1 MTTISNDMYMVD
13 DIDYTNI
20 TTNEYN
26 IIPNNTYWL
35 NRIIYYMNNQLYHDE
50 EQLTNIQ
57 YYRILDFLNSFI

>member
-1 MTTISNDMYMVD
+1 MYMVD